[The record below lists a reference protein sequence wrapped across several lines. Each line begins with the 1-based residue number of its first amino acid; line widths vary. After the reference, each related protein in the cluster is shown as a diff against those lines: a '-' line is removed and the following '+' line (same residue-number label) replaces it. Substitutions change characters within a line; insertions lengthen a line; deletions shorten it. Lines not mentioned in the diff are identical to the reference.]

1 MKIKKL
7 SALIISTFALNA
19 QADENSS
26 FDMFISG
33 EAGYNQTSPKIN
45 ESLLDGSLLGEGGAY
60 SLSNS
65 NDTSYKTRASFSY
78 TDPNQFGVQVD
89 GVYARNGMD
98 KSTASTVDL
107 AGHAFYRTDKYLL
120 GAITQYRKPSL
131 KLNDEYGYLLTDI
144 LAPDQFFWGA
154 EGQAY
159 FGKFTLYGQ
168 IARQE
173 FINQSNYGYAELG
186 SGLGDH
192 GLALSLK
199 ARYFIND
206 NWRVDG
212 SYAYNKVYLKNSIL
226 GYIFDEIGNSANQN
240 TFGLATE
247 YRFANKPYS
256 ITASYEHTSIDLF
269 GGLFSVD
276 TNRAMVGFR
285 LNFGKDS
292 LRSRDQSGASLDPI
306 SQDALFST
314 AIGSIYSTLDLTLP
328 PT

>member
-1 MKIKKL
+1 MKIIKL

-33 EAGYNQTSPKIN
+33 EAGYNQTSPKID
-45 ESLLDGSLLGEGGAY
+45 ESLYLGEGGAY

-78 TDPNQFGVQVD
+78 TDPNQFGLQVD

-107 AGHAFYRTDKYLL
+107 AGHAFYRNDKYLL

-131 KLNDEYGYLLTDI
+131 KLNEGYGYFPTDI

-159 FGKFTLYGQ
+159 LGKFTLYGQ

-212 SYAYNKVYLKNSIL
+212 SYAYNKVYLNNSIL
-226 GYIFDEIGNSANQN
+226 GDTDIYSEIGKSANQN

-292 LRSRDQSGASLDPI
+292 LKSRDQSGASLDPI

-314 AIGSIYSTLDLTLP
+314 AIGSLYNQILP
-328 PT
+328 PS

>member
-1 MKIKKL
+1 MLLKKVPALFFTML
-7 SALIISTFALNA
+7 SLNA
-19 QADENSS
+19 YADDSS
-26 FDMFISG
+26 PFDMFISG
-33 EAGYNQTSPKIN
+33 EVGYNHVSPKVDPSIYDN
-45 ESLLDGSLLGEGGAY
+45 NIDPIDY
-60 SLSNS
+60 SLPNS
-65 NDTSYKTRASFSY
+65 SDVSYRTRASFSY
-78 TDPNQFGVQVD
+78 TDPNQFGLQVD
-89 GVYARNGMD
+89 GVYASNGMD

-131 KLNDEYGYLLTDI
+131 TSKSYNYIPTDI
-144 LAPDQFFWGA
+144 FAPEQFFWGA
-154 EGQAY
+154 EAQAY
-159 FGKFTLYGQ
+159 LGQFTLYGQ

-173 FINQSNYGYAELG
+173 FINQSNYGIAELG

-192 GLALSLK
+192 GVALSLK

-212 SYAYNKVYLKNSIL
+212 TYAYNKVYLNNSIL
-226 GYIFDEIGNSANQN
+226 GDTDIFSEIGKSANQN

-276 TNRAMVGFR
+276 TDRAMVGFR

-292 LRSRDQSGASLDPI
+292 LKARDQSGASLDPI

-314 AIGSIYSTLDLTLP
+314 AIGSLFNQILP

>member
-1 MKIKKL
+1 MKIIKL

-33 EAGYNQTSPKIN
+33 EAGYNQTSPKID
-45 ESLLDGSLLGEGGAY
+45 ESSLGEGGAY

-65 NDTSYKTRASFSY
+65 NDTSYKTRASFAY
-78 TDPNQFGVQVD
+78 TDPNQFGLQID

-98 KSTASTVDL
+98 KSTASAVDL

-120 GAITQYRKPSL
+120 GAITQYRKPNL
-131 KLNDEYGYLLTDI
+131 KTKEYAFDFYSNLFT
-144 LAPDQFFWGA
+144 PEQFFWGA

-159 FGKFTLYGQ
+159 FGQFTLYGQ

-173 FINQSNYGYAELG
+173 FINQSNYGYDELG

-192 GLALSLK
+192 GLALSFK

-212 SYAYNKVYLKNSIL
+212 SYAYNKVYLNNSIR
-226 GYIFDEIGNSANQN
+226 DEIYNEFGSSANQN

-256 ITASYEHTSIDLF
+256 ITASYEHTSIDLLR
-269 GGLFSVD
+269 GLFSVD

-292 LRSRDQSGASLDPI
+292 LKSRDQSGASLDPI

-314 AIGSIYSTLDLTLP
+314 AIGSLINAESFFN
-328 PT
+328 

>member
-1 MKIKKL
+1 MKIIKL

-33 EAGYNQTSPKIN
+33 DAGYNQTSPKID
-45 ESLLDGSLLGEGGAY
+45 ESSLGEGGAY

-65 NDTSYKTRASFSY
+65 NDTSYKTRASFAY
-78 TDPNQFGVQVD
+78 TDPNQFGLQID

-98 KSTASTVDL
+98 KSTASAVDL

-120 GAITQYRKPSL
+120 GAITQYRKPNL
-131 KLNDEYGYLLTDI
+131 KTKEYAFDFYSNLFT
-144 LAPDQFFWGA
+144 PEQFFWGA
-154 EGQAY
+154 EAQAY
-159 FGKFTLYGQ
+159 FGQFTLYGQ

-173 FINQSNYGYAELG
+173 FINQSNYGIDELG
-186 SGLGDH
+186 SGFGDH

-199 ARYFIND
+199 ARYFVND

-212 SYAYNKVYLKNSIL
+212 SYAYNKVYLNNSIL
-226 GYIFDEIGNSANQN
+226 GYIYDEIGNSANQN

-256 ITASYEHTSIDLF
+256 ITASYEHTSIDLYR
-269 GGLFSVD
+269 GLFSVD
-276 TNRAMVGFR
+276 TDRAMVGFR

-292 LRSRDQSGASLDPI
+292 LKARDQSGASLDPI

-314 AIGSIYSTLDLTLP
+314 AIGSLINAEFSQD
-328 PT
+328 

>member
-1 MKIKKL
+1 MKIIKL

-33 EAGYNQTSPKIN
+33 EAGYNQTSPKID
-45 ESLLDGSLLGEGGAY
+45 ESSLGEGGAY

-65 NDTSYKTRASFSY
+65 NDTSYKTRASFAY
-78 TDPNQFGVQVD
+78 TDPNQYGLQVD

-98 KSTASTVDL
+98 KSTSSTVDL

-120 GAITQYRKPSL
+120 GAITQYRKPN
-131 KLNDEYGYLLTDI
+131 LNTKEYGFIGVFSDLFT
-144 LAPDQFFWGA
+144 PEQFFWGA

-159 FGKFTLYGQ
+159 FGQFTLYGQ

-173 FINQSNYGYAELG
+173 FINQSNYGYDELG

-192 GLALSLK
+192 GLALSFK

-212 SYAYNKVYLKNSIL
+212 SYAYNKVYLNNSIR
-226 GYIFDEIGNSANQN
+226 DEIYNEFGSSANQN

-256 ITASYEHTSIDLF
+256 ITASYEHTSIDLLR
-269 GGLFSVD
+269 GLFSVD

-292 LRSRDQSGASLDPI
+292 LKSRDQSGASLDPI

-314 AIGSIYSTLDLTLP
+314 AIGSLINAESFFN
-328 PT
+328 